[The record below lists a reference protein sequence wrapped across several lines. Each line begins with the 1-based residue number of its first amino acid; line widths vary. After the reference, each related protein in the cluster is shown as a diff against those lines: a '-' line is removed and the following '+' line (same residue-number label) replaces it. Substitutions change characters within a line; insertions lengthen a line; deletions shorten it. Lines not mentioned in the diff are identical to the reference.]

1 MIVIG
6 YIMSIHHHYGLFN
19 SQQTFDLPALI
30 YHEQRQTNLRRA
42 TLREGG
48 LLAHVV
54 RTPGLPD
61 MSNAWEG
68 ELDFHVTARN
78 KKWR

>member
-1 MIVIG
+1 MIFLTLIIENNALMIVIG

-42 TLREGG
+42 TLRREGQG
-48 LLAHVV
+48 PSLTCGAH
-54 RTPGLPD
+54 TWLG
-61 MSNAWEG
+61 
-68 ELDFHVTARN
+68 
-78 KKWR
+78 

>member
-42 TLREGG
+42 TLSEGG
-48 LLAHVV
+48 FSHMWCAHLA
-54 RTPGLPD
+54 GL
-61 MSNAWEG
+61 S
-68 ELDFHVTARN
+68 
-78 KKWR
+78 